1 MPVVYFNHIKKWIDM
16 HRAFTIVEVLISVV
30 ILALVGTA
38 LLKNAGMN
46 LDFLK
51 KISNKEEAIDMMT
64 IIASHRNPDFNHLQK
79 SLYDFLSKEYLLD
92 DNDLQKLLRD
102 TKIKYQEA
110 PIKISLP
117 ILEGFDEEDQEEQ
130 PQNPIDIQFV
140 KISAVSKSFGD
151 YLYILELNE

>member
-1 MPVVYFNHIKKWIDM
+1 M

-51 KISNKEEAIDMMT
+51 KISSKEEAIDVMT
-64 IIASHRNPDFNHLQK
+64 IVASHHNPDFNHLQK
-79 SLYDFLSKEYLLD
+79 SLYDFLAKEYLLD
-92 DNDLQKLLRD
+92 DNDLQKILRS
-102 TKIKYQEA
+102 TKVKYQES

-117 ILEGFDEEDQEEQ
+117 ALEGFNEEDQEEQ

>member
-1 MPVVYFNHIKKWIDM
+1 M

-51 KISNKEEAIDMMT
+51 KISSKEKAVDVMT
-64 IIASHRNPDFNHLQK
+64 IVASHRNPDFNHLQK
-79 SLYDFLSKEYLLD
+79 SLYDFLAKEYLLD
-92 DNDLQKLLRD
+92 DNDLQKILRD
-102 TKIKYQEA
+102 TKVKYQET

-117 ILEGFDEEDQEEQ
+117 TLEGFDEEDQEQQ

-140 KISAVSKSFGD
+140 KLSAISKSFGD

>member
-1 MPVVYFNHIKKWIDM
+1 MKNS
-16 HRAFTIVEVLISVV
+16 FTIVEVLISVV

-38 LLKNAGMN
+38 LLKNAGIN

-51 KISNKEEAIDMMT
+51 KISSKEEAIDVMT

-79 SLYDFLSKEYLLD
+79 SLYDFLAKEYLLD
-92 DNDLQKLLRD
+92 DNDLQKILHN
-102 TKIKYQEA
+102 TKVKYQES

-117 ILEGFDEEDQEEQ
+117 TLEGFDEEDQEEQ
-130 PQNPIDIQFV
+130 QPQNPIDIQFV
-140 KISAVSKSFGD
+140 KLSATSKSFGD

>member
-1 MPVVYFNHIKKWIDM
+1 M

-51 KISNKEEAIDMMT
+51 KISRKEKAVDVMT
-64 IIASHRNPDFNHLQK
+64 IVASHRNPEFNHLQK
-79 SLYDFLSKEYLLD
+79 SLYDFLAKEYLLD
-92 DNDLQKLLRD
+92 DNDLQKILRD
-102 TKIKYQEA
+102 TKVKYQET

-117 ILEGFDEEDQEEQ
+117 TLEGFDEEDQEQQ

-140 KISAVSKSFGD
+140 KLSAVSKSFGD

>member
-1 MPVVYFNHIKKWIDM
+1 M

-79 SLYDFLSKEYLLD
+79 SLYDFLAKEYLLD
-92 DNDLQKLLRD
+92 DNDLQKLLREK
-102 TKIKYQEA
+102 KIKYQES

-117 ILEGFDEEDQEEQ
+117 TLEGFDEEDKEEQ
-130 PQNPIDIQFV
+130 HPQNPIDIQLV
-140 KISAVSKSFGD
+140 KLSATSKSFGD

>member
-1 MPVVYFNHIKKWIDM
+1 MA
-16 HRAFTIVEVLISVV
+16 RAFTIVEVLISVV

-51 KISNKEEAIDMMT
+51 KISNKEEAIDTMT
-64 IIASHRNPDFNHLQK
+64 IVVAHRNPDFNHLQK
-79 SLYDFLSKEYLLD
+79 SLYDFLAKEYILD
-92 DNDLQKLLRD
+92 DSDLQKILRQ
-102 TKIKYQEA
+102 TKIKYQES

-117 ILEGFDEEDQEEQ
+117 VLEGFEEESQEGQ
-130 PQNPIDIQFV
+130 PQNPIDIQFL
-140 KISAVSKSFGD
+140 KLSATSKHFGD

>member
-1 MPVVYFNHIKKWIDM
+1 M

-30 ILALVGTA
+30 ILALVGTV

-51 KISNKEEAIDMMT
+51 KISSKEEAVDAMT
-64 IIASHRNPDFNHLQK
+64 IVASHRNPDFNHLQK
-79 SLYDFLSKEYLLD
+79 SLYDFLAKEYLLD

-140 KISAVSKSFGD
+140 KLSAVSKSFGD

>member
-1 MPVVYFNHIKKWIDM
+1 M

-51 KISNKEEAIDMMT
+51 KISSKEEAVDVMT
-64 IIASHRNPDFNHLQK
+64 IVASHRNPDFNHLQK
-79 SLYDFLSKEYLLD
+79 SLYDVLAKEYLLD
-92 DNDLQKLLRD
+92 DNDLQKILRD
-102 TKIKYQEA
+102 TKVKYQET

-117 ILEGFDEEDQEEQ
+117 VLESFDEEDQEER

-140 KISAVSKSFGD
+140 KLSAASKSFGD

>member
-1 MPVVYFNHIKKWIDM
+1 MKKS
-16 HRAFTIVEVLISVV
+16 FTLIEVLISVV

-51 KISNKEEAIDMMT
+51 KISSKEEAIDVMT
-64 IIASHRNPDFNHLQK
+64 IVASHRNPDFNHLQK
-79 SLYDFLSKEYLLD
+79 SLYDFLAKEYLLD
-92 DNDLQKLLRD
+92 DNDLQKILRS
-102 TKIKYQEA
+102 TKVKYKEN

-117 ILEGFDEEDQEEQ
+117 TLESFDEEDQGEQ

-140 KISAVSKSFGD
+140 KLSATSKSFGD

>member
-1 MPVVYFNHIKKWIDM
+1 M
-16 HRAFTIVEVLISVV
+16 HKAFTIVEVLISVV

-51 KISNKEEAIDMMT
+51 KISSKEEAVDVMT
-64 IIASHRNPDFNHLQK
+64 IVASHRNPDFKHLQK
-79 SLYDFLSKEYLLD
+79 SLYDFLAKEYLLD
-92 DNDLQKLLRD
+92 DNDLQKLLRE
-102 TKIKYQEA
+102 TKIKYQET

-117 ILEGFDEEDQEEQ
+117 TLEGFDEEDQEEQ

-140 KISAVSKSFGD
+140 KLSANSKSFGD